1 MARGDAVTP
10 IKQQILQTLDVYA
23 KECMLETTGGKPL
36 SPALSKVIELTV
48 KQAML
53 SGMSI
58 TSHYLMANDGHPHIT
73 PQLVNTA
80 CLEIGR
86 EMGLQVEQ
94 LRKGQSDVSDN
105 PG

>member
-1 MARGDAVTP
+1 MIP
-10 IKQQILQTLDVYA
+10 IKQQILQTLDAYA
-23 KECMLETTGGKPL
+23 KECMNEGVGEHPL
-36 SPALSKVIELTV
+36 SPVMSQAIELTV
-48 KQAML
+48 KQSML

-58 TSHYLMANDGHPHIT
+58 MSYYLMANDGHPHIT
-73 PQLVNTA
+73 AQAVNAA

-94 LRKGQSDVSDN
+94 LRKGKTDVGNN

>member
-1 MARGDAVTP
+1 MIP
-10 IKQQILQTLDVYA
+10 IRQQILQTLDVYA
-23 KECMLETTGGKPL
+23 KECTLEATGGRSL
-36 SPALSKVIELTV
+36 SPELSKIIELTV

-73 PQLVNTA
+73 PQLVNA
-80 CLEIGR
+80 GCLEIGR

-94 LRKGQSDVSDN
+94 LRKGKPDVSDN